1 MKVILFIMSVMGSVD
16 LDQVSWHKLPRIM
29 RKDVKGYYKLEVKEI
44 RKDERIQKK
53 YDRLYDEQSTSRP
66 IKGFGISRPPA

>member
-1 MKVILFIMSVMGSVD
+1 MRVILFIMSVMGSVD

-29 RKDVKGYYKLEVKEI
+29 RKDIRRYYKLENKEI
-44 RKDERIQKK
+44 RNNERIQKK

-66 IKGFGISRPPA
+66 SEGFGVSRPPA